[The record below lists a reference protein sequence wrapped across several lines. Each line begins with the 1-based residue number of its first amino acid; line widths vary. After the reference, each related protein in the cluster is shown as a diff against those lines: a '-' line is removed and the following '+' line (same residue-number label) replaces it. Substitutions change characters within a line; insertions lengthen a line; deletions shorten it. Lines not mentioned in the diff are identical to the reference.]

1 MEQFVQRFIQKYNIT
16 QQEADM
22 LLAESVPV
30 EFSRSEKIVN
40 EGEINSDLYIVS
52 HGVWR
57 AYRLKDGIEMSMWFA
72 IEGSLAF
79 SVTGY
84 AGEQASKLFIESLN
98 RSRAHRI
105 SRHRLCELFSQ
116 SQEWADLGRRLSKR
130 TLFMPAEKNARTDS
144 TNPSQTFGLIPEHDP
159 PITQPYTGLSGPIAA
174 TILHLENFLSLSC
187 IYRRYGLFFLRKICL

>member
-1 MEQFVQRFIQKYNIT
+1 
-16 QQEADM
+16 M

-79 SVTGY
+79 SV
-84 AGEQASKLFIESLN
+84 
-98 RSRAHRI
+98 
-105 SRHRLCELFSQ
+105 
-116 SQEWADLGRRLSKR
+116 
-130 TLFMPAEKNARTDS
+130 FMPAEKNARTDS

-174 TILHLENFLSLSC
+174 YITFGKLSFAILY
-187 IYRRYGLFFLRKICL
+187 I

>member
-30 EFSRSEKIVN
+30 EFSRSEKIIN

-105 SRHRLCELFSQ
+105 SRHCLCELFSQ
-116 SQEWADLGRRLSKR
+116 SQEWADLGRRLIEQHA
-130 TLFMPAEKNARTDS
+130 MYAETEWNDLWAVSAK
-144 TNPSQTFGLIPEHDP
+144 E
-159 PITQPYTGLSGPIAA
+159 
-174 TILHLENFLSLSC
+174 
-187 IYRRYGLFFLRKICL
+187 RYLCLLKKCPN

>member
-105 SRHRLCELFSQ
+105 SRHRLCELLSQ
-116 SQEWADLGRRLSKR
+116 SQEWADLGRRLIEQHAMYAETEWNDLWAVSAKER
-130 TLFMPAEKNARTDS
+130 YLCLLKKMPE
-144 TNPSQTFGLIPEHDP
+144 LIQQIPLKHLAS
-159 PITQPYTGLSGPIAA
+159 YLSMTPQ
-174 TILHLENFLSLSC
+174 SLSS
-187 IYRRYGLFFLRKICL
+187 IRASLGR

>member
-98 RSRAHRI
+98 RSRAHPPPSPPTASASCFPNRKNGPI
-105 SRHRLCELFSQ
+105 WVAASSNSTLCMP
-116 SQEWADLGRRLSKR
+116 RRNG
-130 TLFMPAEKNARTDS
+130 MIYG
-144 TNPSQTFGLIPEHDP
+144 PSQ
-159 PITQPYTGLSGPIAA
+159 QK
-174 TILHLENFLSLSC
+174 NV
-187 IYRRYGLFFLRKICL
+187 IYAC

>member
-98 RSRAHRI
+98 RSRHTAFPATASASCFPNRKNGPI
-105 SRHRLCELFSQ
+105 WVAASSNSTLCMAET
-116 SQEWADLGRRLSKR
+116 EWNDLW
-130 TLFMPAEKNARTDS
+130 
-144 TNPSQTFGLIPEHDP
+144 PSQ
-159 PITQPYTGLSGPIAA
+159 QK
-174 TILHLENFLSLSC
+174 NV
-187 IYRRYGLFFLRKICL
+187 IYAC

>member
-30 EFSRSEKIVN
+30 EFSRSEKIIN

-72 IEGSLAF
+72 IEVSLAF

-84 AGEQASKLFIESLN
+84 AGEQA
-98 RSRAHRI
+98 
-105 SRHRLCELFSQ
+105 
-116 SQEWADLGRRLSKR
+116 
-130 TLFMPAEKNARTDS
+130 
-144 TNPSQTFGLIPEHDP
+144 
-159 PITQPYTGLSGPIAA
+159 
-174 TILHLENFLSLSC
+174 LSL
-187 IYRRYGLFFLRKICL
+187 IHI